1 MHTVDYAHRGL
12 FLLETMSAEDAALGR
27 GVGAQKFLVRTPP
40 RNSGA
45 TGSRTCNVVYNSLL

>member
-12 FLLETMSAEDAALGR
+12 FLLETMPAADAALGR
-27 GVGAQKFLVRTPP
+27 RVGAQKKIGAHPP

-45 TGSRTCNVVYNSLL
+45 TGSKRCNVVYNSLL

>member
-12 FLLETMSAEDAALGR
+12 FLLETMPAADVALGR
-27 GVGAQKFLVRTPP
+27 RVGAQKFLVHTPP

-45 TGSRTCNVVYNSLL
+45 TGHRTCNVVNNSLL